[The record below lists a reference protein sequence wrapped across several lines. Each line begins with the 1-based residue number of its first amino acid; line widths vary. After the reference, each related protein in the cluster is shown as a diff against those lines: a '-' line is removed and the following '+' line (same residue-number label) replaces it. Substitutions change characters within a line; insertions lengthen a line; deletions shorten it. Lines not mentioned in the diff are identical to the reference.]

1 MPHRGVLTRDDG
13 VHTGDDGQCGSAA
26 NGRYDA
32 STLSHRQ
39 RVWGLSAHESGIDE
53 CRSPKVRKLSVSAGK
68 QLPSAHPS
76 RRLFNQQNR
85 KRSMN
90 RITGRS
96 AFLALLKDEGITHLF
111 GNPGT
116 TELPIMHAL
125 KEHPD
130 LTYVMAMQESLVVAI
145 ADGFSRAS
153 GRLVACNVHVAPGLG
168 NAMGSLYNAKFTGTP
183 MILTAGQQE
192 QGHGLTEPLLYD
204 PLVRIAEPLVKWAVE
219 VTRLEDLPRIVR
231 RAAKIATTPPTGP
244 VFISL
249 PGDILNAEAGLDLG
263 RPTRVDSSVRPS
275 AEAIE
280 RLARRLLEAKRPV
293 IVAGDEIVKSDAL
306 AEAAQLALTLGAPA
320 WQQTAPY
327 GAHFLSESPCF
338 MGTLPRVQKQVRE
351 ILAPHDLMIVLGSD
365 PLRMSVYSEV
375 DPLPEGLPIVQIG
388 LVDHDL
394 AKNYPAEL
402 ALKADVKETLRSLI
416 PVLAAAGGAPLA
428 QRAGEAVANLT
439 SRNWSARR
447 HTLIGEITAKMAGA
461 PIDPDWLTLQLV
473 EALPANAILVDEGLT
488 SSRLVPALRP
498 HRDRYGYHGLASGGI
513 GWGLPASVGA
523 SLANPD
529 RPVVCYSG
537 DGSAMYSIQALW
549 TAAHHK
555 LPLTVVIANN
565 GGYRIIK
572 QRLKAFHGTD
582 HFIGMDFADPAVDFT
597 GLAKSLGCEAL
608 RITAADEVAPA
619 LASAFAQP
627 GAKLIEVVVD
637 GSIG

>member
-1 MPHRGVLTRDDG
+1 MSKNGK
-13 VHTGDDGQCGSAA
+13 TG
-26 NGRYDA
+26 
-32 STLSHRQ
+32 
-39 RVWGLSAHESGIDE
+39 E
-53 CRSPKVRKLSVSAGK
+53 
-68 QLPSAHPS
+68 
-76 RRLFNQQNR
+76 
-85 KRSMN
+85 N

-192 QGHGLTEPLLYD
+192 QGHGLTEPVLYD

-231 RAAKIATTPPTGP
+231 RAAKVAMTPPTGP

-249 PGDILNAEAGLDLG
+249 PGDILNSEAGLELG
-263 RPTRVDSSVRPS
+263 RATRIDTRVKPS
-275 AEAIE
+275 DESLEVLVQRILKAE
-280 RLARRLLEAKRPV
+280 RPV
-293 IVAGDEIVKSDAL
+293 IVVGDEIVKSDAL
-306 AEAAQLALTLGAPA
+306 NEAAAFAEVLGCPA

-338 MGTLPRVQKQVRE
+338 MGSLPRVQAQVRE

-375 DPLPEGLPIVQIG
+375 DPLPAGLPIVQVG
-388 LVDHDL
+388 LVDWDL
-394 AKNYPAEL
+394 AKNYPAEI
-402 ALKADVKETLRSLI
+402 ALKADVRETLRALI
-416 PVLAAAGGAPLA
+416 PALKAAGGTALSTRAKNGIATLA
-428 QRAGEAVANLT
+428 
-439 SRNWSARR
+439 SKNW
-447 HTLIGEITAKMAGA
+447 TAKRAKLVDQITMKKDSS
-461 PIDPDWLTLQLV
+461 PIDPDWLALQVV
-473 EALPANAILVDEGLT
+473 EAMPANAILVDEGLT
-488 SSRLVPALRP
+488 SSRYISALRP

-513 GWGLPASVGA
+513 GWGLPASVGV

-529 RPVVCYSG
+529 RPVVCFSG

-555 LPLTVVIANN
+555 LSLTVVIVNN

-572 QRLKAFHGTD
+572 QRLLAFHKDD
-582 HFIGMDFADPAVDFT
+582 HFVGMDFVDPPVDFC
-597 GLAKSLGCEAL
+597 GLAKALGLEAI
-608 RITAADEVAPA
+608 RIAKAEDVTHT
-619 LASAFAQP
+619 LKSAFARP
-627 GAKLIEVVVD
+627 GAKLIEVMVD
-637 GSIG
+637 GSVK